1 VEPTLQRYDLEAMP
15 RSPKFIE
22 PIVLKDGRTIATL
35 GQAREIMLS
44 IPLQHREFAVWRFAD
59 VRLKEAVIDPALVD
73 EAESLLRRALRSDDM
88 L

>member
-1 VEPTLQRYDLEAMP
+1 
-15 RSPKFIE
+15 
-22 PIVLKDGRTIATL
+22 
-35 GQAREIMLS
+35 MLS